1 MSISIF
7 AMGAFFYLKENAED
21 DDLTKMTSAA
31 VDDIAWLPLVCL
43 ITYIDAFSIGFGSL
57 PWAMNP
63 ELFPQEAKDKG
74 TSVMAT

>member
-31 VDDIAWLPLVCL
+31 VDDIAWLPYHWFV
-43 ITYIDAFSIGFGSL
+43 
-57 PWAMNP
+57 
-63 ELFPQEAKDKG
+63 
-74 TSVMAT
+74 